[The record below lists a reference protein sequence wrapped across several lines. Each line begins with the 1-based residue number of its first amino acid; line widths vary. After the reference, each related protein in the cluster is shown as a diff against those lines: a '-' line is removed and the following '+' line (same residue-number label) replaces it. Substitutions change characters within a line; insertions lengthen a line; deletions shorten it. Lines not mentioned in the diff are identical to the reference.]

1 MTIRSIA
8 VTLAMFCCSITYAQQ
23 SAFESTN
30 GDTSVFLSG
39 EGGVALANI
48 GKSNV
53 RFGYRHDLT
62 GKTHPWAFGVDMVA
76 NITGTS
82 ATLLNNN
89 AQAAGAGI
97 HGSAI
102 KRGLFRAV
110 ADASKVTAE
119 SPKVE
124 ECPHGLCSDWLVFQ
138 ALYDRTQFET
148 LDNTTPPLQNAV
160 KRNFDGYSGRVA
172 YNQLRKTDNNDF
184 LLGVSIG
191 VGRFNNIDSLKTTQF
206 TDNTIT
212 TIGSTQYIASQ
223 GAKTAYVGA
232 YQQYTGIPINADA
245 IWYSGV
251 LGGVVAFDLF
261 VRSNVAQTDR
271 YGSPGIGVFL
281 NKKGQPSRPL
291 GGLAV
296 DYRDG
301 KGQVSL
307 VVGWKF

>member
-1 MTIRSIA
+1 MIA
-8 VTLAMFCCSITYAQQ
+8 VFSCSAGLAQQ

-30 GDTSVFLSG
+30 GDTSVFLSA

-48 GKSNV
+48 GKSSV
-53 RFGYRHDLT
+53 RFGYRHDVT
-62 GKTHPWAFGVDMVA
+62 THPWSYGVDMVA

-102 KRGLFRAV
+102 RRCLFRACP
-110 ADASKVTAE
+110 DASKLTPE

-138 ALYDRTQFET
+138 ALYDRAQFNT
-148 LDNTTPPLQNAV
+148 LENTAPPLQNAV
-160 KRNFDGYSGRVA
+160 KQNFNGVSGRVA
-172 YNQLRKTDNNDF
+172 YNQLRKTAHNDF
-184 LLGVSIG
+184 LLGVSLG
-191 VGRFNNIDSLKTTQF
+191 VGRFNNIDSLKTTNF

-212 TIGSTQYIASQ
+212 TIGSTEYIASQ
-223 GAKTAYVGA
+223 GGTKTAYVGA
-232 YQQYTGIPINADA
+232 YKQYIGVPINADA
-245 IWYSGV
+245 IWYPGV

-261 VRSNVAQTDR
+261 ARSNIVSTDR

-281 NKKGQPSRPL
+281 NKKGAPSRPL
-291 GGLAV
+291 GGIAV